1 MNPKPGSS
9 SGKTDKKRSDIA
21 TSLDLV
27 IPVFNEEAV
36 IEAFH
41 ERLVRAIKPLK
52 YQVGILYV
60 NDGSVD
66 KTQQKLIAIAKK
78 DSRVRVIEFSRN
90 FGHQAALTAG
100 LDHADADFV
109 ISLDGDGQHPPELIG
124 QLLEMAEQGAEVVL
138 TRRLDQE
145 NLSAFKRMTSGLFYK
160 MVNRIGDTYIL
171 PGGADFRLLTRQ
183 VVLSLRRMPE
193 YHRFLRGMVAWSG
206 FRTAILEFAPAER
219 MAGESKYTTRK
230 MMNLAVNAIFSFSL
244 VPLYISISI
253 GILFFVLALIEVI
266 YVLSL
271 WFGGRQSTLEPG
283 WSSLMF
289 MLLIIGG
296 CVLTSLGIIGLYIG
310 YIFQEVK
317 HRPVYLIR
325 SITPEG

>member
-1 MNPKPGSS
+1 MDPKSIPLKTLKSSTKNPKP
-9 SGKTDKKRSDIA
+9 TV
-21 TSLDLV
+21 DLV
-27 IPVFNEEAV
+27 VPIYNEESV
-36 IEAFH
+36 IDAFH
-41 ERLVRAIKPLK
+41 ARLVKAIDPLPNPFHII
-52 YQVGILYV
+52 YI

-66 KTQQKLIAIAKK
+66 RTQQKLLAIAKK
-78 DSRVRVIEFSRN
+78 DARVRVIEFSRN

-325 SITPEG
+325 GINP

>member
-1 MNPKPGSS
+1 MITKPAQFVSS
-9 SGKTDKKRSDIA
+9 ARKTPGRKKV
-21 TSLDLV
+21 TVDLV
-27 IPVFNEEAV
+27 IPVFNEEVV
-36 IEAFH
+36 IGVFH
-41 ERLVRAIKPLK
+41 ERLGKSLK
-52 YQVGILYV
+52 SLPYQFKIIYV
-60 NDGSVD
+60 NDGSTD
-66 KTQQKLIAIAKK
+66 RTQSRLQEIAKK
-78 DSRVRVIEFSRN
+78 DKRVEVIELSRN

-100 LDHADADFV
+100 LDLAESDFV

-124 QLLEMAEQGAEVVL
+124 KMLEMAEDGAEVVL
-138 TRRLDQE
+138 SKRLDQD
-145 NLSAFKRMTSGLFYK
+145 NLSGFKRMTSGFFYK

-171 PGGADFRLLTRQ
+171 PGGADFRLLTHQ
-183 VVLSLRRMPE
+183 VVLALRKMPE
-193 YHRFLRGMVAWSG
+193 YHRFLRGMVAWTG
-206 FRTAILEFAPAER
+206 FRTAILEFAPADR

-253 GILFFVLALIEVI
+253 GILFFILALVEAI
-266 YVLSL
+266 YVLSF
-271 WFGGRQSTLEPG
+271 WFSGRQSTLEPG

-296 CVLTSLGIIGLYIG
+296 SVLTSLGVIGLYIG

>member
-9 SGKTDKKRSDIA
+9 SGKKDKKRSEKEI
-21 TSLDLV
+21 SVDLV

-36 IEAFH
+36 IAAFH
-41 ERLVRAIKPLK
+41 ERLIKAIGTLRYKF
-52 YQVGILYV
+52 GIIYV
-60 NDGSVD
+60 NDGSLD
-66 KTQQKLIAIAKK
+66 KTQEKLLSIAKGDK
-78 DSRVRVIEFSRN
+78 RVSIIEFSRN
-90 FGHQAALTAG
+90 FGHQAALSAG
-100 LDHADADFV
+100 LDHADADFI

-145 NLSAFKRMTSGLFYK
+145 NLSVFKRMTSGLFYK

-171 PGGADFRLLTRQ
+171 PGGADFRLLAHA
-183 VVLSLRRMPE
+183 VVVSLRQMPE
-193 YHRFLRGMVAWSG
+193 YHRFLRGMVAWTG
-206 FRTAILEFAPAER
+206 FKTAILEFAPAER

-253 GILFFVLALIEVI
+253 GILFFILAMVEAI
-266 YVLSL
+266 YVLSF
-271 WFGGRQSTLEPG
+271 WFSGRQSTLEPG

-325 SITPEG
+325 SVYPAG

>member
-1 MNPKPGSS
+1 MSPKTGSPS
-9 SGKTDKKRSDIA
+9 KKMKEKRSDKA
-21 TSLDLV
+21 HRVDLV

-36 IEAFH
+36 IAAFH
-41 ERLVRAIKPLK
+41 ERLIRAIDPLK
-52 YQVGILYV
+52 FDFGIIYV

-66 KTQQKLIAIAKK
+66 KTQEKLQAIARQDK
-78 DSRVRVIEFSRN
+78 RVSIIELSRN

-124 QLLEMAEQGAEVVL
+124 QMLEMAEQGAEVVL

-206 FRTAILEFAPAER
+206 FKTAILEFAPAER

-230 MMNLAVNAIFSFSL
+230 MMNLAINATFSFSL

-271 WFGGRQSTLEPG
+271 WFSGRQSTLEPG

-317 HRPVYLIR
+317 HRPIYLIR
-325 SITPEG
+325 SYTQ

>member
-1 MNPKPGSS
+1 MDPKSIPLKKSKSNTKIPKP
-9 SGKTDKKRSDIA
+9 TV
-21 TSLDLV
+21 DLV
-27 IPVFNEEAV
+27 VPVYNEEAV

-41 ERLVRAIKPLK
+41 ARLGKALSSLPNPFH
-52 YQVGILYV
+52 ILYI
-60 NDGSVD
+60 NDGSTD
-66 KTQQKLIAIAKK
+66 RTQETLVAIAKK
-78 DSRVRVIEFSRN
+78 DKRVSVIEFSRN
-90 FGHQAALTAG
+90 FGHQAALSAG
-100 LDHADADFV
+100 LDHAEADYV

-138 TRRLDQE
+138 TRRMDQE

-206 FRTAILEFAPAER
+206 FKTAILEFAPTER

-253 GILFFVLALIEVI
+253 GILFFILALVEAI
-266 YVLSL
+266 YVLSF
-271 WFGGRQSTLEPG
+271 WFSGRQSTLEPG

-296 CVLTSLGIIGLYIG
+296 CILTSLGIIGLYIG

-325 SITPEG
+325 LITPSG

>member
-1 MNPKPGSS
+1 MITKLASS
-9 SGKTDKKRSDIA
+9 ASSARKTPTRKKA
-21 TSLDLV
+21 GVDLV
-27 IPVFNEEAV
+27 IPIFNEEAV
-36 IEAFH
+36 IGVFH
-41 ERLVRAIKPLK
+41 ERLSKALK
-52 YQVGILYV
+52 SLPYQFKVIYV
-60 NDGSVD
+60 NDGSTD
-66 KTQQKLIAIAKK
+66 RTQSRLQEIAKK
-78 DSRVRVIEFSRN
+78 DKRVEVIEFSRN

-100 LDHADADFV
+100 LDRAESDFV

-124 QLLEMAEQGAEVVL
+124 QMLEMAEDGAEVVL

-171 PGGADFRLLTRQ
+171 PGGADFRLLAHE
-183 VVLSLRRMPE
+183 VVVSLRQMPE
-193 YHRFLRGMVAWSG
+193 YHRFLRGMVAWTG
-206 FRTAILEFAPAER
+206 YRTAILEFAPAER

-253 GILFFVLALIEVI
+253 GILFFILALVEAI
-266 YVLSL
+266 YVLSF
-271 WFGGRQSTLEPG
+271 WFSGRQSTLEPG

-317 HRPVYLIR
+317 HRPIYIIR
-325 SITPEG
+325 SDDL

>member
-1 MNPKPGSS
+1 MNPRATPPTSV
-9 SGKTDKKRSDIA
+9 KTRKQK
-21 TSLDLV
+21 TTVDLV

-36 IEAFH
+36 IQVFH
-41 ERLVRAIKPLK
+41 DRLSKALNPLT
-52 YQVGILYV
+52 YTFHIIYV
-60 NDGSVD
+60 NDGSTD
-66 KTQQKLIAIAKK
+66 RTQAALLAIAKK
-78 DSRVRVIEFSRN
+78 DRRVEIIEFSRN
-90 FGHQAALTAG
+90 FGHQAALSAG
-100 LDHADADFV
+100 LDHADSDYV

-124 QLLEMAEQGAEVVL
+124 QMLEMAEAGAEVVL
-138 TRRLDQE
+138 TRRLEQE
-145 NLSAFKRMTSGLFYK
+145 DLSWFKRTTSGLFYK

-171 PGGADFRLLTRQ
+171 PGGADFRLLTRG
-183 VVLSLRRMPE
+183 VVLALRRMPE

-206 FRTAILEFAPAER
+206 FKTAILEFAPAER

-253 GILFFVLALIEVI
+253 GVLFFLLALVEVI

-271 WFGGRQSTLEPG
+271 WLGGHQSSLEPG

-296 CVLTSLGIIGLYIG
+296 CVLISLGIIGLYIG

-325 SITPEG
+325 SVTPAGKNP

>member
-1 MNPKPGSS
+1 MISKLASS
-9 SGKTDKKRSDIA
+9 ASSARKTPTRKKASV
-21 TSLDLV
+21 DLV
-27 IPVFNEEAV
+27 IPIFNEEAV
-36 IEAFH
+36 IGVFH
-41 ERLVRAIKPLK
+41 ERLSKALK
-52 YQVGILYV
+52 SLPYQFKVIYV
-60 NDGSVD
+60 NDGSTD
-66 KTQQKLIAIAKK
+66 RTQSRLQEIAKK
-78 DSRVRVIEFSRN
+78 DKRVEVIEFSRN

-100 LDHADADFV
+100 LDHAESDFV

-124 QLLEMAEQGAEVVL
+124 QMLEMAEDGAEVVL

-145 NLSAFKRMTSGLFYK
+145 NLSVFKRMTSGLFYK

-171 PGGADFRLLTRQ
+171 PGGADFRLLAHA
-183 VVLSLRRMPE
+183 VVVSLRQMPE
-193 YHRFLRGMVAWSG
+193 YHRFLRGMVAWTG
-206 FRTAILEFAPAER
+206 FKTAILEFAPAER

-253 GILFFVLALIEVI
+253 GILFFILALVEAI
-266 YVLSL
+266 YVLSF
-271 WFGGRQSTLEPG
+271 WFSGRQSTLEPG

-325 SITPEG
+325 SNYP

>member
-1 MNPKPGSS
+1 M
-9 SGKTDKKRSDIA
+9 
-21 TSLDLV
+21 
-27 IPVFNEEAV
+27 
-36 IEAFH
+36 
-41 ERLVRAIKPLK
+41 
-52 YQVGILYV
+52 
-60 NDGSVD
+60 
-66 KTQQKLIAIAKK
+66 
-78 DSRVRVIEFSRN
+78 
-90 FGHQAALTAG
+90 
-100 LDHADADFV
+100 
-109 ISLDGDGQHPPELIG
+109 
-124 QLLEMAEQGAEVVL
+124 VL
-138 TRRLDQE
+138 SRRLEQE
-145 NLSAFKRMTSGLFYK
+145 DLSWFKRTTSGLFYK

-206 FRTAILEFAPAER
+206 FKTAILEFTPAER

-230 MMNLAVNAIFSFSL
+230 MMNLAVNATFSFSL

-325 SITPEG
+325 SIK

>member
-1 MNPKPGSS
+1 MPSKPAVLKSS
-9 SGKTDKKRSDIA
+9 TRKPRTKILPSV
-21 TSLDLV
+21 DLV
-27 IPVFNEEAV
+27 VPVYNEQAV
-36 IEAFH
+36 IETFH
-41 ERLVRAIKPLK
+41 SRLAKAIDSLPHPFHII
-52 YQVGILYV
+52 YI
-60 NDGSVD
+60 NDGSTD
-66 KTQQKLIAIAKK
+66 RTQETLLSIAKK
-78 DSRVRVIEFSRN
+78 DPRVEIIEFSRN
-90 FGHQAALTAG
+90 FGHQAALSAG
-100 LDHADADFV
+100 LDHADADYV

-124 QLLEMAEQGAEVVL
+124 QLIEMAEQGAEVVL

-145 NLSAFKRMTSGLFYK
+145 KLSAFKRMTSGLFYK

-183 VVLSLRRMPE
+183 VVLVLRRMPE

-206 FRTAILEFAPAER
+206 FKTAILEFAPAER

-325 SITPEG
+325 GIYP

>member
-1 MNPKPGSS
+1 MDPKSIPLKKSKSNTKIPKP
-9 SGKTDKKRSDIA
+9 TV
-21 TSLDLV
+21 DLV
-27 IPVFNEEAV
+27 VPVYNEEAV

-41 ERLVRAIKPLK
+41 ARLGKALSSFPNPFH
-52 YQVGILYV
+52 ILYI
-60 NDGSVD
+60 NDGSTD
-66 KTQQKLIAIAKK
+66 RTQETLLAIAKK
-78 DSRVRVIEFSRN
+78 DKRVSVIEFSRN
-90 FGHQAALTAG
+90 FGHQAALSAG
-100 LDHADADFV
+100 LDHAEADYV

-171 PGGADFRLLTRQ
+171 PGGADFRLLTHQ
-183 VVLSLRRMPE
+183 VVLALRRMPE

-206 FRTAILEFAPAER
+206 FKTAILEFAPTER

-230 MMNLAVNAIFSFSL
+230 MMNLAINAIFSFSL

-310 YIFQEVK
+310 YIFQEAK

>member
-1 MNPKPGSS
+1 MPSKPAVLKSS
-9 SGKTDKKRSDIA
+9 TRKPRTK
-21 TSLDLV
+21 SLPRVDLV
-27 IPVFNEEAV
+27 VPVYNEQAV
-36 IEAFH
+36 IETFH
-41 ERLVRAIKPLK
+41 LRLIKAIDSLPHPFHII
-52 YQVGILYV
+52 YI
-60 NDGSVD
+60 NDGSTD
-66 KTQQKLIAIAKK
+66 RTQETLLSIAKK
-78 DSRVRVIEFSRN
+78 DPRVEIIEFSRN
-90 FGHQAALTAG
+90 FGHQAALSAG
-100 LDHADADFV
+100 LDHADADYV

-124 QLLEMAEQGAEVVL
+124 QMLEMAADGAEVVL

-145 NLSAFKRMTSGLFYK
+145 DLSWFKRTTSGLFYK

-183 VVLSLRRMPE
+183 VVLALRRMPE

-206 FRTAILEFAPAER
+206 FKTAILDFAPAER

-230 MMNLAVNAIFSFSL
+230 MMNLAVSATFSFSL

-253 GILFFVLALIEVI
+253 GVLFFILALVEVI
-266 YVLSL
+266 YVLSF
-271 WFGGRQSTLEPG
+271 WFSGHQSTLEPG

-325 SITPEG
+325 RTYP

>member
-1 MNPKPGSS
+1 MPVKSSNPKISTFSTLSNKLSS
-9 SGKTDKKRSDIA
+9 V
-21 TSLDLV
+21 DLI
-27 IPVFNEEAV
+27 IPVFNEQAV

-41 ERLVRAIKPLK
+41 TRLSKAISALPNSFHM
-52 YQVGILYV
+52 IYV
-60 NDGSVD
+60 NDGSTD
-66 KTQQKLIAIAKK
+66 KTQQTLITIAKK
-78 DSRVRVIEFSRN
+78 DERVEIIEFSRN
-90 FGHQAALTAG
+90 FGHQAALAAG
-100 LDHADADFV
+100 LDHAEADYV

-124 QLLEMAEQGAEVVL
+124 QMLEMADQGAEVVL
-138 TRRLDQE
+138 SRRLEQE
-145 NLSAFKRMTSGLFYK
+145 DLSWFKRTTSGLFYK

-171 PGGADFRLLTRQ
+171 PGGADFRLLTHQ
-183 VVLSLRRMPE
+183 VVLALRRMPE

-206 FRTAILEFAPAER
+206 FKTAILEFAPSER

-253 GILFFVLALIEVI
+253 GALFFLLALVEVI

>member
-1 MNPKPGSS
+1 MSPRSS
-9 SGKTDKKRSDIA
+9 SASAEPGKTIRKA
-21 TSLDLV
+21 LPSLDLV

-41 ERLVRAIKPLK
+41 ERLAQAIKPYK

-66 KTQQKLIAIAKK
+66 KTQQKLLAITKK
-78 DSRVRVIEFSRN
+78 DARVRVIEFSRN

-124 QLLEMAEQGAEVVL
+124 QMLEMAEQGAEVVL
-138 TRRLDQE
+138 TRRLEQE
-145 NLSAFKRMTSGLFYK
+145 NLSALKRMTSGLFYK
-160 MVNRIGDTYIL
+160 IVNRIGDTYIL
-171 PGGADFRLLTRQ
+171 PGGADFRLLTHQ
-183 VVLSLRRMPE
+183 VVLALQRMPE
-193 YHRFLRGMVAWSG
+193 YHRFLRGMVAWAG
-206 FRTAILEFAPAER
+206 FKTAILEFAPAER

-253 GILFFVLALIEVI
+253 GALFFLLALVEVI

-271 WFGGRQSTLEPG
+271 WLGGHQSALEPG

-317 HRPVYLIR
+317 DRPIYIIR
-325 SITPEG
+325 SFED

>member
-1 MNPKPGSS
+1 MSSRSS
-9 SGKTDKKRSDIA
+9 SASAEPRRTIRKVLP
-21 TSLDLV
+21 SLDLV

-41 ERLVRAIKPLK
+41 ERLVRAIEPLK
-52 YQVGILYV
+52 FQIGILYI

-66 KTQQKLIAIAKK
+66 KTQEKLLTIAKK
-78 DSRVRVIEFSRN
+78 DPRVRVIEFSRN

-100 LDHADADFV
+100 LDHADADYV

-138 TRRLDQE
+138 TRRLEQE

-206 FRTAILEFAPAER
+206 FKTAILDFAPAER

-230 MMNLAVNAIFSFSL
+230 MMNLAVNATFSFSL

-253 GILFFVLALIEVI
+253 GALFFILALVEVI

-325 SITPEG
+325 SIEP

>member
-1 MNPKPGSS
+1 MDPKSIPLKNSKSNTKIPKP
-9 SGKTDKKRSDIA
+9 TV
-21 TSLDLV
+21 DLV
-27 IPVFNEEAV
+27 VPVYNEEAV

-41 ERLVRAIKPLK
+41 ARLVKAIDRLPNPFHII
-52 YQVGILYV
+52 YI
-60 NDGSVD
+60 NDGSTD
-66 KTQQKLIAIAKK
+66 RTQETLLAIAKK
-78 DSRVRVIEFSRN
+78 GSRVEIIEFSRN
-90 FGHQAALTAG
+90 FGHQAALSAG
-100 LDHADADFV
+100 LDRAEADYV
-109 ISLDGDGQHPPELIG
+109 VSLDGDGQHPPELIG
-124 QLLEMAEQGAEVVL
+124 QMLEMAEQGAEVVL

-171 PGGADFRLLTRQ
+171 PGGADFRLLTHG
-183 VVLSLRRMPE
+183 VVLALRRMPE
-193 YHRFLRGMVAWSG
+193 YHRFLRGMVAWTG
-206 FRTAILEFAPAER
+206 FKTAILEFTPAER

-253 GILFFVLALIEVI
+253 GALFFLLALVEVI

-271 WFGGRQSTLEPG
+271 WLGGHQSTLEPG

-325 SITPEG
+325 SITP

>member
-1 MNPKPGSS
+1 MKPTPAQSYTSVLKSS
-9 SGKTDKKRSDIA
+9 TRKKA
-21 TSLDLV
+21 TVDLV
-27 IPVFNEEAV
+27 IPVFNEEVV
-36 IEAFH
+36 IGVFH
-41 ERLVRAIKPLK
+41 ERLGKALK
-52 YQVGILYV
+52 SLPYQFKVIYV
-60 NDGSVD
+60 NDGSTD
-66 KTQQKLIAIAKK
+66 RTQSRLQEIAKK
-78 DSRVRVIEFSRN
+78 DKRVQVIEFSRN

-100 LDHADADFV
+100 LDHAESDF
-109 ISLDGDGQHPPELIG
+109 DGQHPPELIG
-124 QLLEMAEQGAEVVL
+124 QMLEMAEDGAEVVL

-145 NLSAFKRMTSGLFYK
+145 NLSVFKRMTSGLFYK

-171 PGGADFRLLTRQ
+171 PGGADFRLLAHA
-183 VVLSLRRMPE
+183 VVVSLRQMPE
-193 YHRFLRGMVAWSG
+193 YHRFLRGMVAWTG
-206 FRTAILEFAPAER
+206 FKTAILEFAPAER

-253 GILFFVLALIEVI
+253 GILFFILALVEAI
-266 YVLSL
+266 YVLSF
-271 WFGGRQSTLEPG
+271 WFSGRQSTLEPG

-325 SITPEG
+325 SNYP